1 MGIERADIAIR
12 LVEERTRIG
21 YSQADFARK
30 LGASRETLRRY
41 EIGESGLSGEF
52 LAQAVSL
59 GIDVQYVLS
68 GIRSMNVP
76 EAEQAAQPAVKV
88 ASGGS
93 ANVIQ
98 FAQNGSTIHMVSTQK
113 HVTHTKAE
121 VKPGEQHI
129 SESQAAKLTALVS
142 DIVELEAKLKKS
154 PKGFRSVWGALNAHC
169 GVTRYLLIASDDY
182 DKAEKYLRQWI
193 GRLNS
198 MASAPVADNDAWRK
212 RRYAYIKINTKD
224 DEAWLNAYLRKNFKA
239 ESLAD
244 ISDDDLDRTYRAVA
258 SRKRK
263 TPPKGA

>member
-1 MGIERADIAIR
+1 MPIERADIAIR
-12 LVEERTRIG
+12 FVEERARIG
-21 YSQADFARK
+21 YSRVSFARE
-30 LGASRETLRRY
+30 LGISGETLRLN
-41 EIGESGLSGEF
+41 EIGQSGIGAEM
-52 LAQAVSL
+52 LAKAASMGV
-59 GIDVQYVLS
+59 DVQYVLT
-68 GIRSMNVP
+68 GVRSANAA
-76 EAEQAAQPAVKV
+76 EAESAAKPEVHV

-121 VKPGEQHI
+121 VRPGEQHI
-129 SESQAAKLTALVS
+129 SENQAAKLTALVNE
-142 DIVELEAKLKKS
+142 IVELEAKLKKS

-169 GVTRYLLIASDDY
+169 GVTRYLLIASEDY

-212 RRYAYIKINTKD
+212 RRYAYIKINTKN
-224 DEAWLNAYLRKNFKA
+224 DEAWLTAYLRKSFKA
-239 ESLAD
+239 ESLSD

-263 TPPKGA
+263 GPPKGA